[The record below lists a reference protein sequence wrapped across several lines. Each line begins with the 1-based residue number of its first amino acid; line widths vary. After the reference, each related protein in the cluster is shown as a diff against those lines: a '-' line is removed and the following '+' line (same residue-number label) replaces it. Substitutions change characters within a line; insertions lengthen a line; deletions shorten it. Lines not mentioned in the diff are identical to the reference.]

1 MSVRGTDGSSLVS
14 VLMVAGLC
22 GLLAFT
28 VAGVSVSHLG
38 VANRLEN
45 AQTARQ
51 IAEATSHH
59 IIARICDDDR
69 FGTRVDGSGFLP
81 HGEVPINGGTGRF
94 SFDSRRLD
102 MPSCLNNL
110 HNNRSVTGW
119 RRTLPGYS
127 LQILTQGNFRN
138 ESRLL
143 ETMVTIPPYPNA
155 IATSGK
161 LVSNGGLTV
170 LGVDD
175 MNDLILGL
183 DNIPPDKIKAGHVAS
198 NSPKTEADDP
208 AMALQADAASPSRI
222 TGDAKAVGSLV
233 CDPTHVTIEGSP
245 RGGSEPAALP
255 QLNFDSYDPALMG
268 NGFQTLARDQFDSG
282 ANITSAIRR
291 SGDLTIRGGLNL
303 DNGYLYVD
311 GNLHIEGGIHGKG
324 MVIGTHNVTVEGR
337 SAINATSAIGLMSKG
352 DLELRGQATEQST
365 MEGSTFRGVVYTEG
379 DLRAS
384 NIQLVG
390 SLLGN
395 KPDGDGSQ
403 MELNNVNVIHQP
415 AAIDVAWNNGWQPVL
430 ATPDPYWSRAA
441 EWAEAVG
448 LNPDDFRPTEVVFNN
463 HMFALGDLRYTG
475 EQIERLAAGDR
486 LPEGVPQQR
495 NADGSLRTV
504 FTSNPALLQ
513 TEPGRH
519 GGYPPL
525 FPFEAGARGGDA
537 LGLRPTAGV
546 SEDPLLMET
555 PWARLVRSQVDRQR
569 ASPLLEERWWVDFAE
584 PSIVNVELGTNGPEQ
599 FLWGFRTASGRVFN
613 SPCDFF
619 VFVNET
625 LPQATRDSL
634 AYRDWMR
641 IGSGTTHDSLV
652 EDYNELAYRQI
663 QAYDDNYQQYL
674 SDLDRA
680 RGVLDGGVSLDPNRF
695 IQFQDKMRRVLVR
708 EVTL

>member
-1 MSVRGTDGSSLVS
+1 MTMRETKGSSLVS
-14 VLMVAGLC
+14 VLLVAGLC

-28 VAGVSVSHLG
+28 VAGVSISHLG

-59 IIARICDDDR
+59 LIARVCEDDR
-69 FGTRVDGSGFLP
+69 FGARPDASGFLP
-81 HGEVPINGGTGRF
+81 HGEIQLNGGTGRF
-94 SFDSRRLD
+94 SFDARRLD
-102 MPSCLNNL
+102 VPQSLNNL
-110 HNNRSVTGW
+110 HNNRSVAGW

-127 LQILTQGNFRN
+127 LQIVTQGNFRN
-138 ESRLL
+138 QSRLL
-143 ETMVTIPPYPNA
+143 ETIVTIPPYPNA

-175 MNDLILGL
+175 MNDLLLGL
-183 DNIPPDKIKAGHVAS
+183 DNIPPDRIKAGHVAS
-198 NSPKTEADDP
+198 NSPKTDADDP
-208 AMALQADAASPSRI
+208 AMVLQAQSASPSRI

-233 CDPTHVTIEGSP
+233 CDPSYVTIEGSP
-245 RGGSEPAALP
+245 RGGCEPAPLP
-255 QLNFDSYDPALMG
+255 TLNFDSYDPELMG
-268 NGFQTLARDQFDSG
+268 NGFERLARARFDSG
-282 ANITSAIRR
+282 VNVTSAIRR
-291 SGDLTIRGGLNL
+291 SGDLTIRGGLHL

-324 MVIGTHNVTVEGR
+324 MVIGTHNVTVEGS
-337 SAINATSAIGLMSKG
+337 SAMNATSAIGLMSKG
-352 DLELRGQATEQST
+352 DLELRGQATGQST
-365 MEGSTFRGVVYTEG
+365 MDNSTFRGVVYTEG

-395 KPDGDGSQ
+395 KPDGEGSQ

-415 AAIDVAWNNGWQPVL
+415 AAIDVTWNNGWQPVL

-441 EWAEAVG
+441 EWAEAAG

-463 HMFALGDLRYTG
+463 HMFPLGDLRYTA
-475 EQIERLAAGDR
+475 EQIERLAAGDK
-486 LPEGVPQQR
+486 LPAGVPQQR
-495 NADGSLRTV
+495 TADGNLRTV
-504 FTSNPALLQ
+504 FTSDPALLQ
-513 TEPGRH
+513 TEPGPR

-555 PWARLVRSQVDRQR
+555 PWARLVQTQVERQR
-569 ASPLLEERWWVDFAE
+569 ASPVEHERWWINPLPGPGIENTD
-584 PSIVNVELGTNGPEQ
+584 LGTNGPQQ
-599 FLWGFRTASGRVFN
+599 FLWGFRTASGRVFS

-619 VFVNET
+619 MFVSEHAA
-625 LPQATRDSL
+625 LRSHPDFAQ
-634 AYRDWMR
+634 WMQL
-641 IGSGTTHDSLV
+641 GPGTTHDNLV
-652 EDYNELAYRQI
+652 DDYNQLAFRQI
-663 QAYDDNYQQYL
+663 AEYDRNYQQYL
-674 SDLDRA
+674 TDLDRA

-708 EVTL
+708 EVPL